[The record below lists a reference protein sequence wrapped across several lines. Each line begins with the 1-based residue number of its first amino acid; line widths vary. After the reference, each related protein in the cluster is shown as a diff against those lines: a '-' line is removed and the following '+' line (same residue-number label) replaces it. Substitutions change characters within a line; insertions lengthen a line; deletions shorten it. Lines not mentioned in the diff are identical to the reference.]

1 MKKSNFESKKS
12 KVKIGT
18 GASINTDKLN
28 KLKQSL
34 INLDPNQEITE
45 VLGSMKYLTPF
56 PNLSS
61 KRLSI
66 DTKRGSTSNI
76 VIPTKSINL
85 TQDLKFLSNL
95 QSEISF
101 LQKTFFESFSNEIV
115 KKSDTEIKKYFPEK
129 VKDYKGRVQVIIDK
143 EEQQYNT
150 YLQQLNNLKDKN
162 NDLKNQI
169 LLMKIE
175 EEKAKHSLYDTNL
188 SIEKLKKKY
197 EIFSDLFP
205 YYNTL
210 LNEFDYD
217 PLDPQT
223 PMKIVK
229 DIKMRRKQEK
239 ECSDEIISQTKKI
252 DDHMST
258 KYHKNLENRQKI
270 EELSTKIRDIE
281 QENKYIVEE
290 YQNKITFM
298 KDELS
303 SNQILKNENIKLHNM
318 LISIYN
324 ELFPKLNL
332 EREINYNAGP
342 GLELIETDCHPRTY
356 DMEEVIRY
364 INLMIKNGNEASSGN
379 LLRELIAFTN
389 MILRDDREVGQNY
402 DPASVIKEI
411 EKLIGKNELENN
423 NLNNKIENLKN
434 ENCKDEEI
442 IKKLERKIK
451 NYEKKYE
458 ILHLRINDLFNE
470 KNNIKKK
477 ENDELIKKQ
486 KEESKKNDTSK
497 KQKEFKFEKYQ
508 NGIDIPENVYEDR
521 TKRLKFTDINK
532 YDIMDVLGQN
542 LTLKALKQFPI
553 FHNEKRKYQD
563 KTNIIKVDY
572 IDSAKNLVD
581 HANRLFLYK
590 SRTTPVTNV
599 INNEESVKRLDRK
612 LNKLKQI
619 QKSNI
624 KLGSL
629 EAEVEAKINNN
640 LDRVIKGI
648 RAQEGEKKNDF
659 LSSSFK

>member
-18 GASINTDKLN
+18 AASVNTDKLN

-45 VLGSMKYLTPF
+45 VLSSMKLLTPF
-56 PNLSS
+56 PNLAS

-66 DTKRGSTSNI
+66 DAKRGSTANI
-76 VIPTKSINL
+76 IIPPKSVNL

-95 QSEISF
+95 QSEITF
-101 LQKTFFESFSNEIV
+101 LQKTFIESFSNEIV

-150 YLQQLNNLKDKN
+150 YLQKLNTLKDKN

-252 DDHMST
+252 DEHMST

-342 GLELIETDCHPRTY
+342 GLELLETDCHPRTF
-356 DMEEVIRY
+356 DMDEVIRY
-364 INLMIKNGNEASSGN
+364 INLMIRNGNEASSGN

-402 DPASVIKEI
+402 DPADVIKEI
-411 EKLIGKNELENN
+411 EKLIGKNELEAN
-423 NLNNKIENLKN
+423 NLNNKIESLKT
-434 ENCKDEEI
+434 ENNKDEEI
-442 IKKLERKIK
+442 IKKLEKKIK

-542 LTLKALKQFPI
+542 LALKALKQFPI